1 MLLSSRLYHDA
12 IRRYAESRWRA
23 RQLKSV
29 VSHAPIGLGLGAT
42 SVFPRRLHT
51 GGCDP
56 SGSGR
61 HSPRMEVRRVGA
73 RVPQE
78 RTPYPVSVGDVG
90 LTVIGQHPPG
100 QFVESERGELS
111 SLAKVAIGAG
121 LSLIQT
127 AVLR

>member
-56 SGSGR
+56 SGAAATLHEWKFAAS
-61 HSPRMEVRRVGA
+61 
-73 RVPQE
+73 VPGCRKNE
-78 RTPYPVSVGDVG
+78 PPYPVSVGDVG